1 MRASAHR
8 NSSADGHRFCD
19 GGTIVLKRCVA
30 AALIGGVLLAD
41 WNQAAIVAQFAFAP
55 ADRGGA
61 LPGPMPLL
69 PPDNW
74 WNQDISQAPVDPRSP
89 QFIAFINNG
98 GTRRLHPDFG
108 AYEYPGSVGIYGFP
122 YVVVPG
128 DQPRRAVLFDY
139 ADESDGVDRST
150 GSSYPFYPI
159 PDDAIT
165 QPYWIEGGYPGQQ
178 CVGGDRH
185 MLLVDRGN
193 KLLYELF
200 A

>member
-122 YVVVPG
+122 YVRRSAAA
-128 DQPRRAVLFDY
+128 RRAVRLSQRKRRRRSLDRL
-139 ADESDGVDRST
+139 ELPVLSD
-150 GSSYPFYPI
+150 
-159 PDDAIT
+159 
-165 QPYWIEGGYPGQQ
+165 
-178 CVGGDRH
+178 
-185 MLLVDRGN
+185 
-193 KLLYELF
+193 
-200 A
+200 